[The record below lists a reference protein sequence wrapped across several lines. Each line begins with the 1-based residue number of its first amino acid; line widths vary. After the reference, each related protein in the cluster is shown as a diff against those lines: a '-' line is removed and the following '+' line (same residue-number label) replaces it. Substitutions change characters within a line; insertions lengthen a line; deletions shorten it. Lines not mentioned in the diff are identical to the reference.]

1 LSTLA
6 NLEINILQPDALMEI
21 LVYGLLIH
29 ILIRFSQLITWIKLE
44 TQIINNNLI
53 LQEKLIMK

>member
-1 LSTLA
+1 
-6 NLEINILQPDALMEI
+6 MEI